1 MNQFN
6 MQNSKNEYNNFIV
19 DEIIVNKEASHE
31 TGEYNEIQIVN
42 GLIATIEEES
52 SSSKD
57 STSKAMTI
65 SSSIGMVVGMV
76 GIVIGTIVSISTSL
90 NFLNTESIIGIS
102 QAKCFF
108 ELSNM
113 NYDEVYIQL
122 EDGSGQVIQLAN
134 LFPTD
139 LNNQYV
145 ATFYDL
151 SPHSTYYLQ
160 GLNDEGEEV
169 SLGKN
174 NFFTTL
180 DIPHYD
186 ITIDTSAYDKSN
198 EQYDLTF
205 SIDNPNKYH
214 IEALLICENDE
225 TLNQHLLA
233 IDGIYSFILPNIL
246 SSYRLELYQE
256 DFLVGQTTFSD
267 YMGIEIIDEA
277 IEIGISSIFMG
288 LSPGEINMDKINVSI
303 ATKNNLS
310 EVAGV
315 DFGLDGDLFVSCYEL
330 EANTD
335 YILKISD
342 IARPSFT
349 YFSYHFKTI
358 PIPQYEITIDD
369 SNFDIVNNVYNLTF
383 HIHNNPH
390 NYLIDAHLSCLNDET
405 LNDSFLIIGNTLN
418 ITLPTLYSEYRLD
431 LTQEEYD
438 VGSITFSYYTPMRVL
453 SDTLLIEST
462 TFNTEVD
469 LGSVPIE
476 NISAFIRPRDEMGDE
491 LEVEIVPIENT
502 SRISLRMEGLINNT
516 SYFLEIRDNSRA
528 TLVYLNYAFETLA

>member
-102 QAKCFF
+102 QAQCFF

-233 IDGIYSFILPNIL
+233 IDGIYSFTLPNIL

-267 YMGIEIIDEA
+267 YMGIEIIDET

-303 ATKNNLS
+303 ATNNNLS

-358 PIPQYEITIDD
+358 PIPQYEITIDN

-383 HIHNNPH
+383 HIHNPH
-390 NYLIDAHLSCLNDET
+390 NYLIDAHLNCLNDET

-431 LTQEEYD
+431 LKQEEYD
-438 VGSITFSYYTPMRVL
+438 VGSFTFSYYTPMRVL

-476 NISAFIRPRDEMGDE
+476 NISAFIRPRDGMGDE

>member
-102 QAKCFF
+102 QAQCFF

-233 IDGIYSFILPNIL
+233 IDGIYSFTLPNIL

-303 ATKNNLS
+303 ATNNNLS

-390 NYLIDAHLSCLNDET
+390 NYLIDAHLNCLNDET
-405 LNDSFLIIGNTLN
+405 LNDSFLITGNTLN

-431 LTQEEYD
+431 LKQEEYD
-438 VGSITFSYYTPMRVL
+438 VGSITFSYYTPMHVL

-476 NISAFIRPRDEMGDE
+476 NISAFIRPRDGMGDE

>member
-233 IDGIYSFILPNIL
+233 IDGIYSFTLPNIL

-288 LSPGEINMDKINVSI
+288 LSPGEINTDKINVSI

-390 NYLIDAHLSCLNDET
+390 NYLIDAHLNCLNDET
-405 LNDSFLIIGNTLN
+405 LNDSFLITDNTLN

-431 LTQEEYD
+431 LKQEEYD
-438 VGSITFSYYTPMRVL
+438 VGSTTFSYYTPMRVL

-476 NISAFIRPRDEMGDE
+476 NISAFIRPRDGMGDE

>member
-102 QAKCFF
+102 QAQCFF

-186 ITIDTSAYDKSN
+186 ITIDTSAYNKSN

-233 IDGIYSFILPNIL
+233 IDGIYSFTLPNIL

-358 PIPQYEITIDD
+358 PIPQYEITIDN

-383 HIHNNPH
+383 HIHNPH
-390 NYLIDAHLSCLNDET
+390 NYLIDAHLNCLNDET
-405 LNDSFLIIGNTLN
+405 LNDSFLITDNTLN

-431 LTQEEYD
+431 LKQEEYD
-438 VGSITFSYYTPMRVL
+438 VGSITFSYYTPMHVL

-476 NISAFIRPRDEMGDE
+476 NISAFIRPRDGMGDE

>member
-233 IDGIYSFILPNIL
+233 IDGIYSFTLPNIL

-358 PIPQYEITIDD
+358 PIPQYEITIDN

-383 HIHNNPH
+383 HIHNPH
-390 NYLIDAHLSCLNDET
+390 NYLIDAHLNCLNDET
-405 LNDSFLIIGNTLN
+405 LNDSFLITDNTLN

-431 LTQEEYD
+431 LKQEEYD
-438 VGSITFSYYTPMRVL
+438 VGSITFSYYTPMHVL

-476 NISAFIRPRDEMGDE
+476 NISAFIRPRDGMGDE

>member
-102 QAKCFF
+102 QAQCFF

-233 IDGIYSFILPNIL
+233 IDGIYSFTLPNIL

-303 ATKNNLS
+303 ATNNNLS

-390 NYLIDAHLSCLNDET
+390 NYLIDAHLNCLNDET
-405 LNDSFLIIGNTLN
+405 LNDFFLITGNTLS

-438 VGSITFSYYTPMRVL
+438 VGSITFSYYTPMHVL

-502 SRISLRMEGLINNT
+502 SRISLRIEGLINNT

>member
-42 GLIATIEEES
+42 GLIATVEEKS

-233 IDGIYSFILPNIL
+233 IDGIYSFTLPNIL

-288 LSPGEINMDKINVSI
+288 LSPGEINTDKINVSI

-358 PIPQYEITIDD
+358 PIPQYEITIDN

-390 NYLIDAHLSCLNDET
+390 NYLIDAHLNCLNDET
-405 LNDSFLIIGNTLN
+405 LNDSFLITDNTLN

-431 LTQEEYD
+431 LKQEEYD
-438 VGSITFSYYTPMRVL
+438 VGSFTFSYYTPMHVL

-476 NISAFIRPRDEMGDE
+476 NISAFIRPRDGMGDE

-516 SYFLEIRDNSRA
+516 SYFLEIRDNSRE

>member
-102 QAKCFF
+102 QAQCFF

-233 IDGIYSFILPNIL
+233 IDGIYSFTLPNIL

-267 YMGIEIIDEA
+267 YMGIEIIDET
-277 IEIGISSIFMG
+277 IEIGISSIYMG
-288 LSPGEINMDKINVSI
+288 LSPGEIYIDAINVSI
-303 ATKNNLS
+303 VTNNNLS

-315 DFGLDGDLFVSCYEL
+315 EFALDGYDLFVTCYEL

-358 PIPQYEITIDD
+358 PIPQYEITIDN

-383 HIHNNPH
+383 HIHNPH
-390 NYLIDAHLSCLNDET
+390 NYLIDAHLNCLNDET
-405 LNDSFLIIGNTLN
+405 LNDSFLITDNTLN

-431 LTQEEYD
+431 LKQEEYD
-438 VGSITFSYYTPMRVL
+438 VGSFTFSYYTPMRVL

-476 NISAFIRPRDEMGDE
+476 NISAFIRPRDGMGDE

>member
-102 QAKCFF
+102 QAQCFF

-233 IDGIYSFILPNIL
+233 IDGIYSFTLPNIL

-267 YMGIEIIDEA
+267 YMGIEIIDET

-303 ATKNNLS
+303 ATNNNLS

-383 HIHNNPH
+383 HIHNPH
-390 NYLIDAHLSCLNDET
+390 NYLIDAHLNCLNDET
-405 LNDSFLIIGNTLN
+405 LNDSFLITDNTLN

-438 VGSITFSYYTPMRVL
+438 VGSFTFSYYTPMRVL

-476 NISAFIRPRDEMGDE
+476 NISAFIRPRDGMGDE

>member
-233 IDGIYSFILPNIL
+233 IDGIYSFTLPNIL

-390 NYLIDAHLSCLNDET
+390 NYLIDAHLNCLNDET
-405 LNDSFLIIGNTLN
+405 LNDSFLITDNTLN

-438 VGSITFSYYTPMRVL
+438 VGSITFSYYTPMHVL

-476 NISAFIRPRDEMGDE
+476 NISAFIRPRDGMGDE

>member
-76 GIVIGTIVSISTSL
+76 GIAIGTIVSISTSL

-102 QAKCFF
+102 QAQCFF

-233 IDGIYSFILPNIL
+233 IDGIYSFTLPNIL

-267 YMGIEIIDEA
+267 YMGIEIIDET

-288 LSPGEINMDKINVSI
+288 LSPGEIYIDAINVSI
-303 ATKNNLS
+303 VTNNNLS

-383 HIHNNPH
+383 HIHNPH
-390 NYLIDAHLSCLNDET
+390 NYLIDAHLNCLNDET
-405 LNDSFLIIGNTLN
+405 LNDSFLITDNTLN

-438 VGSITFSYYTPMRVL
+438 VGSITFSYYTPMHVL

-476 NISAFIRPRDEMGDE
+476 NISAFIRPRDGMGDE

-516 SYFLEIRDNSRA
+516 SYFLEIRDNSRT

>member
-102 QAKCFF
+102 QAQCFF

-233 IDGIYSFILPNIL
+233 IDGIYSFTLPNIL

-267 YMGIEIIDEA
+267 YMGIEIIDET

-303 ATKNNLS
+303 ATNNNLS

-383 HIHNNPH
+383 HIHNPH
-390 NYLIDAHLSCLNDET
+390 NYLIDAHLNCLNDET
-405 LNDSFLIIGNTLN
+405 LNDSFLITGNTLN

-438 VGSITFSYYTPMRVL
+438 VGSITFSYYTPMHVL

-476 NISAFIRPRDEMGDE
+476 NISAFIRPRDGMGDE

>member
-102 QAKCFF
+102 QAQCFF

-233 IDGIYSFILPNIL
+233 IDGIYSFTLPNIL

-267 YMGIEIIDEA
+267 YMGIEIIDET

-288 LSPGEINMDKINVSI
+288 LSPGEIYIDAINVSI
-303 ATKNNLS
+303 VTNNNLS

-315 DFGLDGDLFVSCYEL
+315 EFALDGYDLFVSCYEL

-383 HIHNNPH
+383 HIHNPH
-390 NYLIDAHLSCLNDET
+390 NYLIDAHLNCLNDET
-405 LNDSFLIIGNTLN
+405 LNDSFLITDNTLN

-476 NISAFIRPRDEMGDE
+476 NISAFIRPRD
-491 LEVEIVPIENT
+491 
-502 SRISLRMEGLINNT
+502 
-516 SYFLEIRDNSRA
+516 
-528 TLVYLNYAFETLA
+528 

>member
-233 IDGIYSFILPNIL
+233 IDGIYSFTLPNIL

-267 YMGIEIIDEA
+267 YMGIEIIDET
-277 IEIGISSIFMG
+277 IEIGISSIYMG
-288 LSPGEINMDKINVSI
+288 LSPGEIYIDAINVSI
-303 ATKNNLS
+303 VTNNNLS

-390 NYLIDAHLSCLNDET
+390 NYLIDARLNCLNDET
-405 LNDSFLIIGNTLN
+405 LNDSFLITDNTLN

-438 VGSITFSYYTPMRVL
+438 VGSTTFSYYTPMRVL

-469 LGSVPIE
+469 LGSVPFE
-476 NISAFIRPRDEMGDE
+476 NISAFIRPRDGMGDE

>member
-102 QAKCFF
+102 QAQCFF

-233 IDGIYSFILPNIL
+233 IDGIYSFTLPNIL

-358 PIPQYEITIDD
+358 PIPQYEITIDN

-383 HIHNNPH
+383 HIHNPH
-390 NYLIDAHLSCLNDET
+390 NYLIDAHLNCLNDET
-405 LNDSFLIIGNTLN
+405 LNDSFLITDNTLN

-431 LTQEEYD
+431 LKQEEYD
-438 VGSITFSYYTPMRVL
+438 VGSITFSYYTPMHVL

-476 NISAFIRPRDEMGDE
+476 NISAFIRPRDGMGDE

>member
-102 QAKCFF
+102 QAQCFF

-233 IDGIYSFILPNIL
+233 IDGIYSFTLPNIL

-390 NYLIDAHLSCLNDET
+390 NYLIDARLNCLNDET
-405 LNDSFLIIGNTLN
+405 LNDSFLITDNTLN

-431 LTQEEYD
+431 LKQEEYD
-438 VGSITFSYYTPMRVL
+438 VGSFTFSYYTPMRVL

-476 NISAFIRPRDEMGDE
+476 NISAFIRPRDGMGDE

-502 SRISLRMEGLINNT
+502 SHISLRMEGLINNT

>member
-102 QAKCFF
+102 QAQCFF

-233 IDGIYSFILPNIL
+233 IDGIYSFTLPNIL

-267 YMGIEIIDEA
+267 YMGIEIIDET

-288 LSPGEINMDKINVSI
+288 LSPGEIYIDAINVSI
-303 ATKNNLS
+303 VTNNNLS

-383 HIHNNPH
+383 HIHNPH
-390 NYLIDAHLSCLNDET
+390 NYLIDAHLNCLNDET
-405 LNDSFLIIGNTLN
+405 LNDSFLITGNTLN

-438 VGSITFSYYTPMRVL
+438 VGSFTFSYYTPMRVL

-476 NISAFIRPRDEMGDE
+476 NISAFIRPRDGMGDE

-516 SYFLEIRDNSRA
+516 SYFLEISDNSRA

>member
-102 QAKCFF
+102 QAQCFF

-233 IDGIYSFILPNIL
+233 IDGIYSFTLPNIL

-303 ATKNNLS
+303 ATNNNLS

-383 HIHNNPH
+383 HIHNPH
-390 NYLIDAHLSCLNDET
+390 NYLIDAHLNCLNDET

-431 LTQEEYD
+431 LKQEEYD
-438 VGSITFSYYTPMRVL
+438 VGSRTFSYYTPMRVL

>member
-233 IDGIYSFILPNIL
+233 IDGIYSFTLPNIL

-358 PIPQYEITIDD
+358 PIPQYEITIDN

-383 HIHNNPH
+383 HIHNPH
-390 NYLIDAHLSCLNDET
+390 NYLIDAHLNCLNDET
-405 LNDSFLIIGNTLN
+405 LNDSFLITDNTLN

-438 VGSITFSYYTPMRVL
+438 VGSITFSYYTPMHVL

-476 NISAFIRPRDEMGDE
+476 NISAFIRPRDGMGDE